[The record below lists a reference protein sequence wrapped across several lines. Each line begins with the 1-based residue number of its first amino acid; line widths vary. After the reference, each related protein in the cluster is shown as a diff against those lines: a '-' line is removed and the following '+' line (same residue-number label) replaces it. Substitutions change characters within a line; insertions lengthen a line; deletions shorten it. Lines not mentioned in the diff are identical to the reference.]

1 MGTHYPAMPS
11 APAASPPRPAAV
23 IALGLGGNLG
33 GRGEIEAALRLA
45 LERLR
50 ESLGELHVASLYRGP
65 AVVPR
70 GGEPQPDFLNTAAV
84 GSTSLQ
90 PEAVLAIAK
99 ALEMAA
105 GRRPGP
111 RFGPRPLD
119 VDLLFYGDLRS
130 AAPEL
135 TLPHPRLAERRFVL
149 APLAEIAP
157 DLPIPALGASPS
169 ELLRRLPPAA
179 PPVERLPWSRVGD
192 TGNADRSG
200 HPGNSSAAQPPPRRP
215 EAAKA

>member
-1 MGTHYPAMPS
+1 MPV
-11 APAASPPRPAAV
+11 APPPPSLPPPVAV

-33 GRGEIEAALRLA
+33 GPGEIETALRLA

-50 ESLGELHVASLYRGP
+50 ESLGELKVASLYRGP

-84 GSTSLQ
+84 GRTALQ

-99 ALEMAA
+99 ALELAA

-119 VDLLFYGDLRS
+119 VDLLLYGNLRS

-157 DLPIPALGASPS
+157 HLRIPGFGAFPS
-169 ELLRRLPPAA
+169 ELLRRLPAAA
-179 PPVERLPWSRVGD
+179 PPVERLAWSSAG
-192 TGNADRSG
+192 GSG
-200 HPGNSSAAQPPPRRP
+200 WPGNPGNLGNPGDQPAAPRRRV
-215 EAAKA
+215 ASRR

>member
-1 MGTHYPAMPS
+1 MAL
-11 APAASPPRPAAV
+11 SPPSRPVAV

-33 GRGEIEAALRLA
+33 GPGGIEATLRLA

-50 ESLGELHVASLYRGP
+50 ESFGELKVASLYRGP

-70 GGEPQPDFLNTAAV
+70 GGEPQPDFLNTAVIGHTA
-84 GSTSLQ
+84 LP

-99 ALEMAA
+99 ALELAA

-119 VDLLFYGDLRS
+119 VDLLLYGDLRS

-157 DLPIPALGASPS
+157 DLQMPALGASPS
-169 ELLRRLPPAA
+169 ELLRRLPAAA
-179 PPVERLPWSRVGD
+179 PPVERLAWSNTGRQRHHGNPGHHGNPADPGD
-192 TGNADRSG
+192 
-200 HPGNSSAAQPPPRRP
+200 HSAAALRRRV
-215 EAAKA
+215 AVKA

>member
-1 MGTHYPAMPS
+1 M
-11 APAASPPRPAAV
+11 
-23 IALGLGGNLG
+23 
-33 GRGEIEAALRLA
+33 RLA

-50 ESLGELHVASLYRGP
+50 ESLGELKVASLYRGP

-70 GGEPQPDFLNTAAV
+70 GGEPQPDFLNTAVIGRTA
-84 GSTSLQ
+84 LA

-99 ALEMAA
+99 ALELAA

-119 VDLLFYGDLRS
+119 VDLLLYGNLRS
-130 AAPEL
+130 ATPEL

-157 DLPIPALGASPS
+157 DLQIPAFGASPS
-169 ELLRRLPPAA
+169 ELLRRLSAA
-179 PPVERLPWSRVGD
+179 TPPVERLAWSSAGPRHHF
-192 TGNADRSG
+192 GN
-200 HPGNSSAAQPPPRRP
+200 PGNPGNHCNPGDPGDPGDHSAPPRRP
-215 EAAKA
+215 VAVKA

>member
-1 MGTHYPAMPS
+1 MPI
-11 APAASPPRPAAV
+11 APPPSPSGPVAV

-33 GRGEIEAALRLA
+33 GRGKIEAALRLA

-65 AVVPR
+65 AVAPR
-70 GGEPQPDFLNTAAV
+70 GGKPQPDFLNTAAV
-84 GSTSLQ
+84 GRTALQ

-119 VDLLFYGDLRS
+119 VDLLLYDDLRS

-157 DLPIPALGASPS
+157 DLPILALGASPS
-169 ELLRRLPPAA
+169 ELLRRLPAAA
-179 PPVERLPWSRVGD
+179 PPVERLAWSRAG
-192 TGNADRSG
+192 GAG
-200 HPGNSSAAQPPPRRP
+200 HAGKPGKPGNPSAAPRRRRV
-215 EAAKA
+215 AAKA

>member
-1 MGTHYPAMPS
+1 M
-11 APAASPPRPAAV
+11 PAAPPPPVAV

-33 GRGEIEAALRLA
+33 GSREIEAALWLA

-50 ESLGELHVASLYRGP
+50 ENLGELKVASLYRGP
-65 AVVPR
+65 AVAP
-70 GGEPQPDFLNTAAV
+70 GGEEPQPEYLNTAAV
-84 GSTSLQ
+84 GRTALP

-119 VDLLFYGDLRS
+119 VDLLLYGNLRS

-135 TLPHPRLAERRFVL
+135 TLPHPRLAARRFVL

-157 DLPIPALGASPS
+157 DLRIAALGASPS
-169 ELLRRLPPAA
+169 ELLRRLPAAA
-179 PPVERLPWSRVGD
+179 PPVERLAWSGAGRPGQH
-192 TGNADRSG
+192 SY
-200 HPGNSSAAQPPPRRP
+200 PGNSGNPAAAPRRV
-215 EAAKA
+215 AAKA

>member
-1 MGTHYPAMPS
+1 M
-11 APAASPPRPAAV
+11 PAAPPPPSQSQPVAV

-33 GRGEIEAALRLA
+33 GSREIEAAMRLA

-50 ESLGELHVASLYRGP
+50 ESIGELKVASLYRGP
-65 AVVPR
+65 AVAP
-70 GGEPQPDFLNTAAV
+70 GGEEPQPDYLNTAAV
-84 GSTSLQ
+84 GRTALQ

-99 ALEMAA
+99 ALEIAA

-119 VDLLFYGDLRS
+119 VDLLLYGNLRS

-157 DLPIPALGASPS
+157 DLQIAALGASPS
-169 ELLRRLPPAA
+169 ELLRLLPAAA
-179 PPVERLPWSRVGD
+179 PPVERLAWSSAGRPGYPGYPGD
-192 TGNADRSG
+192 
-200 HPGNSSAAQPPPRRP
+200 PGNPSAAPRRV
-215 EAAKA
+215 AAKA

>member
-1 MGTHYPAMPS
+1 M
-11 APAASPPRPAAV
+11 PAAPPPPSQSQPVAV

-33 GRGEIEAALRLA
+33 GSREIEAAMRLA

-50 ESLGELHVASLYRGP
+50 ESLGELKVASLYRGP
-65 AVVPR
+65 AVAP
-70 GGEPQPDFLNTAAV
+70 GGEEPQPDYLNTAAV
-84 GSTSLQ
+84 GRTALQ

-99 ALEMAA
+99 ALEIAA

-119 VDLLFYGDLRS
+119 VDLLLYGNLRS

-157 DLPIPALGASPS
+157 DLQIAALGASPS
-169 ELLRRLPPAA
+169 ELLRLLPAAA
-179 PPVERLPWSRVGD
+179 PPVERLAWSSAGRPGYPGYPGD
-192 TGNADRSG
+192 
-200 HPGNSSAAQPPPRRP
+200 PGNPSAAPRRV
-215 EAAKA
+215 AAKA

>member
-1 MGTHYPAMPS
+1 MPV
-11 APAASPPRPAAV
+11 APPPSPPRPVAV

-33 GRGEIEAALRLA
+33 GPGEIEAAMRWA
-45 LERLR
+45 LERLGG
-50 ESLGELHVASLYRGP
+50 SLGELKVASLYRGP

-70 GGEPQPDFLNTAAV
+70 GGEPQPDFLNTAV
-84 GSTSLQ
+84 IGHTTLP

-99 ALEMAA
+99 SLELAA

-119 VDLLFYGDLRS
+119 VDLLLYGNLRL
-130 AAPEL
+130 ATPEL

-157 DLPIPALGASPS
+157 DLQIPALDASPS
-169 ELLRRLPPAA
+169 ELLHRLPDAA
-179 PPVERLPWSRVGD
+179 PPVERLAWSGTGRHRHPGD
-192 TGNADRSG
+192 HGDHGDHGNPADPGDRS
-200 HPGNSSAAQPPPRRP
+200 AAPQRHV
-215 EAAKA
+215 AVKA

>member
-1 MGTHYPAMPS
+1 MPV
-11 APAASPPRPAAV
+11 APPPSPPRPVAV

-33 GRGEIEAALRLA
+33 GPGEIEAALRLA

-50 ESLGELHVASLYRGP
+50 ESLGELKVASLYRGP
-65 AVVPR
+65 AVGPR
-70 GGEPQPDFLNTAAV
+70 GGEPQPDFLNTAVV
-84 GSTSLQ
+84 GSTALQ

-119 VDLLFYGDLRS
+119 VDLLLYGNLRS

-135 TLPHPRLAERRFVL
+135 TLPHPRLAERRFAL

-157 DLPIPALGASPS
+157 DLQIPAFGASPS
-169 ELLRRLPPAA
+169 ELLRRLPAAA
-179 PPVERLPWSRVGD
+179 PPVERLAWSS
-192 TGNADRSG
+192 ADRTG
-200 HPGNSSAAQPPPRRP
+200 HPGNPGYPGDHPAAPRRRV
-215 EAAKA
+215 AVKA